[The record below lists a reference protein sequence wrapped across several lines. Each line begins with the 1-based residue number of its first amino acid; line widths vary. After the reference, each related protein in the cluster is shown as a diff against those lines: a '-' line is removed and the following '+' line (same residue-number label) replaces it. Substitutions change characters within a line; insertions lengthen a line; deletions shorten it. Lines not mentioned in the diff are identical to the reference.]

1 MKQSI
6 FISSVQKELAEERR
20 ALKSYIL
27 GDALLGRFFDVFLFE
42 DMPAADRRA
51 DKVYL
56 DQVDRCDVYLGLLGN
71 EYGYEDAEALSV
83 PRRGDTY
90 QPRATPWGLIGD

>member
-42 DMPAADRRA
+42 DIPAADSRA
-51 DKVYL
+51 
-56 DQVDRCDVYLGLLGN
+56 
-71 EYGYEDAEALSV
+71 AL
-83 PRRGDTY
+83 PH
-90 QPRATPWGLIGD
+90 AAH